1 MSIFQET
8 YNDPSFL
15 SELEVPRHPD
25 NHIKPERR
33 ILLIVLLEIYS
44 CNNLSSIQGQ
54 YTSF

>member
-1 MSIFQET
+1 MSSFQET

-15 SELEVPRHPD
+15 SELEVPRPPD

-44 CNNLSSIQGQ
+44 YNNLSSIQGQ